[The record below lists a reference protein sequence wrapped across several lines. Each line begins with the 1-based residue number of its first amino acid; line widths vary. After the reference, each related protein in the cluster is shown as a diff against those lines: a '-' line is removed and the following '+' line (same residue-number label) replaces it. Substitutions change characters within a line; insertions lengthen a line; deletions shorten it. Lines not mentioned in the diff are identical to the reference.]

1 MSALSETMRQQITYN
16 DVIAKLQA
24 ELTEQHQYACE
35 QAVLTG
41 KMQDKV
47 VAQRAGLKRI
57 RKQCFR
63 QARQLAKDEGFRAA
77 VKVDNFAVP
86 FAWEPGKIYLEHNQ
100 HSRR

>member
-35 QAVLTG
+35 QAVLTR

-47 VAQRAGLKRI
+47 VAQRAGLERI
-57 RKQCFR
+57 HLPVDAVEQAFFFDTNQPFFHDWVKNCCLHIPIFR
-63 QARQLAKDEGFRAA
+63 
-77 VKVDNFAVP
+77 VP
-86 FAWEPGKIYLEHNQ
+86 TSCHN
-100 HSRR
+100 RE